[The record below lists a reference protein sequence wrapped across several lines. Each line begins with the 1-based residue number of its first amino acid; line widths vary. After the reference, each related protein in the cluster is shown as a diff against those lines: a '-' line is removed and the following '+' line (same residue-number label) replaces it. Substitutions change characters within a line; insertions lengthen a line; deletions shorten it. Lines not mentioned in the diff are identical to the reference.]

1 MVLRVHQEGKR
12 HLENIGD
19 FIRVRMHVKRCFH
32 HRQNGR
38 DRKSAT
44 GEITRQVAD
53 DLRTIRR
60 KPDFLIRL
68 AQCSPFRRAVL
79 RVDCAARKGDLAG
92 MLAQRIGALRQ
103 KQCGLRSAIHHR
115 HQHGG
120 VAHLS
125 HRH

>member
-19 FIRVRMHVKRCFH
+19 FIRVGMHVERRFH

-38 DRKSAT
+38 DRKTAP
-44 GEITRQVAD
+44 GEIARQIAD
-53 DLRTIRR
+53 DLSPIGC
-60 KPDFLIRL
+60 KPDLLIGL
-68 AQCSPFRRAVL
+68 AKRCPLRRAIL
-79 RVDCAARKGDLAG
+79 RVDCAARKSDLAG

-103 KQCGLRSAIHHR
+103 EQRGFRSAIHHR
-115 HQHGG
+115 HKNGG

-125 HRH
+125 YRH

>member
-19 FIRVRMHVKRCFH
+19 LVRVGMHVERRFH

-44 GEITRQVAD
+44 GEITRQIAN
-53 DLRTIRR
+53 DLGTIRR

-68 AQCSPFRRAVL
+68 AQCSPFRRAIL
-79 RVDCAARKGDLAG
+79 RVDCTTRKGDLAG
-92 MLAQRIGALRQ
+92 MLAQCIGALCQ
-103 KQCGLRSAIHHR
+103 KKCCLRPAIHHR
-115 HQHGG
+115 HKNGG